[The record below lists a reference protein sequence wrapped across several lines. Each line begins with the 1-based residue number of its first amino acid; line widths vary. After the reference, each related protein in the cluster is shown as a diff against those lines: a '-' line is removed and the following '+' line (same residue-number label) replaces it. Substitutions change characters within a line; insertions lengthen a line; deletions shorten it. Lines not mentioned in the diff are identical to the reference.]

1 MITIRPRNERGHN
14 NLGWLDTHF
23 SFSFDQY
30 YDPAHMGFRQLRVI
44 NEDVVAPGK
53 GFGMHPHRDME
64 ILTWVLEGA
73 LEHRDSTGSRGILRP
88 GELQHM
94 SAGTGVMH
102 SEMNPSPSQPVHLLQ
117 IWILPERKGLKP
129 AYEQHT
135 FPESE
140 WNGSFLLLAG
150 KDAPVSI
157 HQDVNLYAA
166 RMKPGEK
173 ISQPIEPGRHAWIQI
188 ARGTVRLNGKELVA
202 GDGAA
207 ISDEKI
213 LNFESKDASEVLLF
227 DLS

>member
-1 MITIRPRNERGHN
+1 MITLRPRNERGHN

-23 SFSFDQY
+23 TFSFDQY
-30 YDPAHMGFRQLRVI
+30 FDPAHMGFRTLRVI

-73 LEHRDSTGSRGILRP
+73 LEHRDSTGSRGVLRP

-94 SAGTGVMH
+94 TAGTGVMH

-135 FPESE
+135 FAASD
-140 WNGSFLLLAG
+140 WNGGFVPLAG

-157 HQDVNLYAA
+157 HQDANLLAA

-173 ISQPIEPGRHAWIQI
+173 ISQAIEPGRHAWIQI
-188 ARGTVRLNGKELVA
+188 ARGSVRLNCNELTA

-207 ISDEKI
+207 ISNEKR
-213 LNFESKDASEVLLF
+213 LDFEAKEASEVLLF

>member
-14 NLGWLDTHF
+14 NLGWLDTHHT
-23 SFSFDQY
+23 FSFDQY
-30 YDPAHMGFRQLRVI
+30 YDPSHMGFRALRVI

-73 LEHRDSTGSRGILRP
+73 LEHRDSTGSRGVIRP

-94 SAGTGVMH
+94 TAGTGVMH
-102 SEMNPSPSQPVHLLQ
+102 SEMNPSPSEPVHLLQ

-135 FPESE
+135 FPKEA
-140 WNGSFLLLAG
+140 WNGSFVHLAG
-150 KDAPVSI
+150 KDAPLSI
-157 HQDVNLYAA
+157 HQDANLFAA
-166 RMKPGEK
+166 RMMADEK
-173 ISQPIEPGRHAWIQI
+173 ISQPVAPGRYAWVQI
-188 ARGTVRLNGKELVA
+188 ARGKARLNGKALAA

-207 ISDEKI
+207 ISDEAK
-213 LNFESKDASEVLLF
+213 LNFEATEPAEVLLF
-227 DLS
+227 DLP

>member
-1 MITIRPRNERGHN
+1 MITLRPRNERGHN

-23 SFSFDQY
+23 TFSFDQY
-30 YDPAHMGFRQLRVI
+30 YDPNHMGFRALRVI

-73 LEHRDSTGSRGILRP
+73 LEHRDSTGSRGVLRP

-94 SAGTGVMH
+94 TAGTGVMH
-102 SEMNPSPSQPVHLLQ
+102 SEMNPSPSEPVHLLQ
-117 IWILPERKGLKP
+117 IWILPERKGLQP
-129 AYEQHT
+129 AYEQHK
-135 FPESE
+135 FPENA
-140 WNGSFLLLAG
+140 WNGSFIPLAG
-150 KDAPVSI
+150 KNAPVSI
-157 HQDVNLYAA
+157 HQDANLYAA
-166 RMKPGEK
+166 RMKAGEK
-173 ISQPIEPGRHAWIQI
+173 ISQPLESGRHAWVQV

-207 ISDEKI
+207 VSNEKR
-213 LNFESKDASEVLLF
+213 LDFEAKETSEVLLF

>member
-1 MITIRPRNERGHN
+1 MITLRPRNERGHN

-23 SFSFDQY
+23 TFSFDQY
-30 YDPAHMGFRQLRVI
+30 YDPAHMGFRTLRVI

-73 LEHRDSTGSRGILRP
+73 LEHRDSTGSRGVLRP

-94 SAGTGVMH
+94 TAGTGVMH
-102 SEMNPSPSQPVHLLQ
+102 SEMNPSPSESVHLLQ
-117 IWILPERKGLKP
+117 IWILPDRKGLKP

-135 FPESE
+135 FAAGD
-140 WNGSFLLLAG
+140 WNGSFVPLAG
-150 KDAPVSI
+150 KNAPVSI
-157 HQDVNLYAA
+157 HQDANLFAA
-166 RMKPGEK
+166 RMKTGEK
-173 ISQPIEPGRHAWIQI
+173 ISQAIEPGRHAWIQI
-188 ARGTVRLNGKELVA
+188 ARGSVRLNGKDLTA

-207 ISDEKI
+207 VSNEKR
-213 LNFESKDASEVLLF
+213 LDFEATSPSEVLLF

>member
-1 MITIRPRNERGHN
+1 MITLRPRNERGHN
-14 NLGWLDTHF
+14 NLGWLDTHH

-30 YDPAHMGFRQLRVI
+30 YDPAHMGFRTLRVI

-73 LEHRDSTGSRGILRP
+73 LEHRDSTGSRGVLRP

-94 SAGTGVMH
+94 TAGTGVLH
-102 SEMNPSPSQPVHLLQ
+102 SEMNPSPSEPVHLLQ
-117 IWILPERKGLKP
+117 IWIQPDRKGLKP

-135 FPESE
+135 FAAGD
-140 WNGSFLLLAG
+140 WNGSFVPLAG

-157 HQDVNLYAA
+157 RQDASLFAA
-166 RMKPGEK
+166 RMKAGGK
-173 ISQPIEPGRHAWIQI
+173 ISRAIEPGRHAWIQI
-188 ARGTVRLNGKELVA
+188 ARGAVRLNGNELTA

-207 ISDEKI
+207 AADESK
-213 LNFESKDASEVLLF
+213 LNFEAKEPSEVLLF
-227 DLS
+227 DLA

>member
-1 MITIRPRNERGHN
+1 MIIIRPRNERGHN
-14 NLGWLDTHF
+14 NLGWLNTRH

-30 YDPAHMGFRQLRVI
+30 YDPAHMGFRDLRVI

-73 LEHRDSTGSRGILRP
+73 LEHRDSTGSRGIIRP
-88 GELQHM
+88 GELQYM
-94 SAGTGVMH
+94 TAGTGVMH
-102 SEMNPSPSQPVHLLQ
+102 SEMNPSPSEPVHLLQ
-117 IWILPERKGLKP
+117 IWILPKRKGLKP

-135 FPESE
+135 FPKDT
-140 WNGSFLLLAG
+140 WNGSFVPLAG

-157 HQDVNLYAA
+157 HQDANLFAA
-166 RMKPGEK
+166 RMKAGEK
-173 ISQPIEPGRHAWIQI
+173 ISQPIAPGRYAWVQI
-188 ARGTVRLNGKELVA
+188 AHGKVRLNGKELAA

-207 ISDEKI
+207 ISDENN
-213 LNFESKDASEVLLF
+213 LNFEATEPSEVLLF